1 MDATLTS
8 LLSREDTDQNVQI
21 TIDDA
26 GPKVLSLGT
35 ESSHGFKHFD
45 IRGNYS
51 MIPVA
56 IFDEKPLPSSETLLM
71 APVPTKQS
79 NC

>member
-1 MDATLTS
+1 MDATLKS

-21 TIDDA
+21 TIDDD

-35 ESSHGFKHFD
+35 ESSQGLKHVD

-51 MIPVA
+51 MAPTDASSGQDIDSVA
-56 IFDEKPLPSSETLLM
+56 SVSSKEDEY
-71 APVPTKQS
+71 
-79 NC
+79 

>member
-1 MDATLTS
+1 MDATLKS

-21 TIDDA
+21 TIDDD

-35 ESSHGFKHFD
+35 ESSQGLKHVD

-51 MIPVA
+51 MAPTDA
-56 IFDEKPLPSSETLLM
+56 SSGQDIFSGFSLIETR
-71 APVPTKQS
+71 
-79 NC
+79 